1 MRGKE
6 EGRRTERGSFPSPIF
21 FVSKSSFGAF
31 LFLFLGS
38 FNPLS
43 VSNRGYA
50 PGGNHTGWIQGR
62 RKPHNSCFCLYFF
75 LFATVLFCSSC
86 LSLDPYLGCGWCT
99 TTESCLARSSEK
111 SLRPFF
117 NEVQNFCNFQGSVPW
132 WLASEGRPLSL
143 RSLLHLHLAH
153 QRTRHHPRH
162 SASSL
167 SHFLHK

>member
-1 MRGKE
+1 M
-6 EGRRTERGSFPSPIF
+6 SLNLP
-21 FVSKSSFGAF
+21 FGAF
-31 LFLFLGS
+31 LFLSLGS

-111 SLRPFF
+111 SLRSPTFLQFPGFSALVVGFRGETFVSTKSSSPSPCSSVYSSSSSSFCFF
-117 NEVQNFCNFQGSVPW
+117 SFSFSTQM
-132 WLASEGRPLSL
+132 
-143 RSLLHLHLAH
+143 
-153 QRTRHHPRH
+153 
-162 SASSL
+162 SSL
-167 SHFLHK
+167 